1 MSWVEEQSW
10 FGLEP
15 DDVEM
20 IVNAA
25 QEKIKKLFLTKKLW
39 TNKLGCHIH
48 LKDMKTSH
56 IKNCINKCK
65 RENWRIYALPIL
77 EKELIERK
85 KLML

>member
-20 IVNAA
+20 ILNDA

-39 TNKLGCHIH
+39 TDKLGCHIQ
-48 LKDMKTSH
+48 LKDMETSH

-85 KLML
+85 ELL